1 MQVRRR
7 DTGEILAMKVLKKE
21 NIFAR
26 NDPKDLQ
33 ARTRTAVLH
42 SGAAQRCCTA
52 VLHSGAAQR
61 CCTAVQH
68 TAQTR
73 THVAAALRGP

>member
-52 VLHSGAAQR
+52 V
-61 CCTAVQH
+61 QH